1 MTNSEF
7 TQLLKPHYNHAVN
20 YCRALC
26 AGEDQVETEEILQQ
40 SLLKAFEN
48 VDSLKNP
55 ESFKS
60 WLFQIITNSYYNAIR
75 RPFWKRFVSQST
87 LNESSDFQIYA
98 ANFFDENQELIIAL
112 SQIDIKE
119 RAAILLFEIGGF
131 SIKEITVIQ
140 NEKSESA
147 IKSRLSRTRAKL
159 KEIMEK
165 LESENPPPSNIKSLK
180 TSDLYHET
188 SELINQYKSM
198 GG

>member
-1 MTNSEF
+1 LTNSEF
-7 TQLLKPHYNHAVN
+7 TQLLNPHYNDAVN

-26 AGEDQVETEEILQQ
+26 AGSNQAEAEEVLQQ

-48 VDSLKNP
+48 VDSLAETKK
-55 ESFKS
+55 FKS
-60 WLFQIITNSYYNAIR
+60 WLFQIITRSFYNAIR

-87 LNESSDFQIYA
+87 INEGEDFHIYEA
-98 ANFFDENQELIIAL
+98 DYFDENQQLIAAL
-112 SQIDIKE
+112 AKLESKE
-119 RAAILLFEIGGF
+119 RAAILLFELGGF

-140 NEKSESA
+140 KEGSESA

-165 LESENPPPSNIKSLK
+165 LEEENPSPEKIQSLK

>member
-1 MTNSEF
+1 M
-7 TQLLKPHYNHAVN
+7 
-20 YCRALC
+20 
-26 AGEDQVETEEILQQ
+26 
-40 SLLKAFEN
+40 
-48 VDSLKNP
+48 
-55 ESFKS
+55 
-60 WLFQIITNSYYNAIR
+60 
-75 RPFWKRFVSQST
+75 SQST
-87 LNESSDFQIYA
+87 LTESSDFQIYA
-98 ANFFDENQELIIAL
+98 ADFFDENQELIIAL

-147 IKSRLSRTRAKL
+147 IKSRLSRTRVKL